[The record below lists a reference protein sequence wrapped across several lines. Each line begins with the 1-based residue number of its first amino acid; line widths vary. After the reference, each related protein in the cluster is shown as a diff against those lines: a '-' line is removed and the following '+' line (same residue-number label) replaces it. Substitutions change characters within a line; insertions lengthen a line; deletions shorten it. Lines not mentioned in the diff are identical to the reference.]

1 MLSGKYV
8 EKSEFLA
15 YFYKKSMCVLL
26 SPLMANTTGC
36 YIHREDYRIAQLEN
50 LILDFL
56 SFCVERHTYHIK
68 NYIMHKDLLK
78 RILVLLRSKHQFLA
92 LSALRFLRKTL
103 SLKEETYNKYI
114 VKANL
119 FEVKA
124 NLFEYVVEALKSNGA
139 RYNILNSA
147 IIELFDFIRSED
159 VKSLM
164 TYVIET
170 FYADLEKFNYVRTF
184 KDLKLR
190 YDQNKEKPASQDSRS
205 RLSNDG

>member
-1 MLSGKYV
+1 
-8 EKSEFLA
+8 
-15 YFYKKSMCVLL
+15 MCVLL
-26 SPLMANTTGC
+26 APLMANTAGGR
-36 YIHREDYRIAQLEN
+36 INREDYRIAQLQN
-50 LILDFL
+50 HTLDFL

-119 FEVKA
+119 FVP
-124 NLFEYVVEALKSNGA
+124 VIDALKTNGS

-159 VKSLM
+159 IKSLM
-164 TYVIET
+164 TYVIEN
-170 FYADLEKFNYVRTF
+170 FYNELENFNYVRTF

-190 YDQNKEKPASQDSRS
+190 YDQHKEKPIEQVNRS
-205 RLSNDG
+205 RLSSDG